1 MKPKP
6 SWMPVPNSA
15 VMMISSEKP
24 FEPSGIFVVMRPI
37 ALTVTIS
44 AIDELEHAGVFLA
57 VEIEEEVAAA
67 LDDADVERQ
76 ADAVRRLEA
85 EREVERP
92 EVALVLRRETRT
104 WP

>member
-37 ALTVTIS
+37 AFTVTIS
-44 AIDELEHAGVFLA
+44 GKASSSTPAYSSRSGSKK
-57 VEIEEEVAAA
+57 
-67 LDDADVERQ
+67 R
-76 ADAVRRLEA
+76 
-85 EREVERP
+85 
-92 EVALVLRRETRT
+92 
-104 WP
+104 